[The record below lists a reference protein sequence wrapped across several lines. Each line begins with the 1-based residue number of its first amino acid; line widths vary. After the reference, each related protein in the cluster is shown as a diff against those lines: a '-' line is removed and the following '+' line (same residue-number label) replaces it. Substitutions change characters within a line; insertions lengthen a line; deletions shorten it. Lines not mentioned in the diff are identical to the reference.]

1 MRKTIEGFR
10 MDALIAK
17 HIENIFLNF
26 DLFLINIEN
35 HENSANESKIYIYEF
50 FLLFFFFGFLKEKK
64 DRKMGYD
71 KSYQKIFITLHN
83 CQYYLIKKLISQLY
97 A

>member
-1 MRKTIEGFR
+1 MNV
-10 MDALIAK
+10 LIAK
-17 HIENIFLNF
+17 HIESIFLNF
-26 DLFLINIEN
+26 DFFLINIEN
-35 HENSANESKIYIYEF
+35 HENSANESKIYILSF
-50 FLLFFFFGFLKEKK
+50 LLLFFCFLFGFLKGKKK

-83 CQYYLIKKLISQLY
+83 CQYYLIKKLFSQLY

>member
-1 MRKTIEGFR
+1 MKIV
-10 MDALIAK
+10 LVSQK
-17 HIENIFLNF
+17 YIFLV
-26 DLFLINIEN
+26 
-35 HENSANESKIYIYEF
+35 F
-50 FLLFFFFGFLKEKK
+50 FVVFVFGFFKKKK